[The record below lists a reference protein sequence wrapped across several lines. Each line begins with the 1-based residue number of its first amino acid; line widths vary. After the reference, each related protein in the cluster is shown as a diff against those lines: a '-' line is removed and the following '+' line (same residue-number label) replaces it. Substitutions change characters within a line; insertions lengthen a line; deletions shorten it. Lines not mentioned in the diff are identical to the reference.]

1 MEAVLK
7 DERFA
12 RVATER
18 KFRSVGRKQRKV
30 QIDQRFQAMFS
41 EPRFVS
47 RCSVDKRGRPTSFS
61 SKENFKK
68 YYDLKDSDESDS
80 DDDNEEVEEKRP
92 KLKSDRG
99 AKKGKKSKLLSKA
112 DKEKE
117 AEETSSDESI
127 ETRVKVI
134 VILLPVPYQVPVTL
148 LSATI
153 FRKNSLMFS
162 V

>member
-18 KFRSVGRKQRKV
+18 KFRSVGRKQRRV

-47 RCSVDKRGRPTSFS
+47 RVSVDKRGRPAASYS

-68 YYDLKDSDESDS
+68 YYDLKDSDDEESDS
-80 DDDNEEVEEKRP
+80 EEEEDGP
-92 KLKSDRG
+92 KKKSDLGG
-99 AKKGKKSKLLSKA
+99 AKKVKRSAELLHKA
-112 DKEKE
+112 DKKE
-117 AEETSSDESI
+117 EEEETSSDDEESI
-127 ETRVKVI
+127 EAKVKVI
-134 VILLPVPYQVPVTL
+134 YFGYFIW
-148 LSATI
+148 
-153 FRKNSLMFS
+153 
-162 V
+162 